1 MARPVRAGCPEP
13 GSLFA
18 VSARKRFPWA
28 RLWVG
33 VAGAVAIA
41 LTVWFVL
48 KVLV

>member
-1 MARPVRAGCPEP
+1 
-13 GSLFA
+13 

-33 VAGAVAIA
+33 IASLVGIA
-41 LTVWFVL
+41 LAVWFVL